1 MGDLPGIELQP
12 RDWSLLR
19 GLFESRVMTLAHA
32 SALYFDGRKEMAKKR
47 VQRLKAAGIIR
58 ERPRHFSS
66 PSVLFLPRRAF
77 ELLHAT
83 GRLSDCPRIGL
94 ADLERRG
101 RVSDLTLRHELEVM
115 DVKVAMTTAVN
126 RTEQFRIAE
135 FSTWPKLH
143 EFKATRSDGERVTVK
158 PDGFVRI
165 HESEADG
172 ATSEHVFFLEVDRF
186 HEALGILCH
195 KAHCY
200 LDYYRHGGFAVR
212 NGGTKDDY
220 REFPFRVLAIC
231 KSDERKQNLAQSLL
245 RNTPPIRH
253 QWCLATMADAIQD
266 PIGEIWTSPADYP
279 AQLTTEKCI
288 PHGLTALS

>member
-47 VQRLKAAGIIR
+47 VQKLKAAGIIR

-77 ELLHAT
+77 ELLHAA
-83 GRLSDCPRIGL
+83 GRLSDYPRIGL
-94 ADLERRG
+94 TDLERRG

-126 RTEQFRIAE
+126 DTERFRVAE

-143 EFKATRSDGERVTVK
+143 EFKASRSDGERVTVK
-158 PDGFVRI
+158 PDGFIRI
-165 HESEADG
+165 HETEADG
-172 ATSEHVFFLEVDRF
+172 ALSEHVFFLEVDRS
-186 HEALGILCH
+186 HEALGILCQ

-200 LDYYRHGGFAVR
+200 LDYYRRGGFAVQ
-212 NGGTKDDY
+212 NGAN
-220 REFPFRVLAIC
+220 REHYKQFPFRVLLVC
-231 KSDERKQNLAQSLL
+231 KSTARKVNITECLL
-245 RNTPPIRH
+245 RNDPPIRSLV
-253 QWCLATMADAIQD
+253 CYMMKSELKDSPLAFLQ
-266 PIGEIWTSPADYP
+266 S
-279 AQLTTEKCI
+279 
-288 PHGLTALS
+288 